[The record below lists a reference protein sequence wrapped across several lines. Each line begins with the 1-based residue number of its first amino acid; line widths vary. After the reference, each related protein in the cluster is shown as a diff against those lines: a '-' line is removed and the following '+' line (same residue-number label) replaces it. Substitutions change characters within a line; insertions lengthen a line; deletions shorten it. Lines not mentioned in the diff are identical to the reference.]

1 MPQVIIHA
9 WIEFADQATR
19 DEAVRL
25 AAPIQWTSRTEEPG
39 CLEYCFAA
47 DPCVPNRVTIHELWE
62 DHASLVAHFAHPCYA
77 AMRDTMTGLGPT
89 ALWNRMYE
97 AGRDAPVYREDG
109 AVRTVL
115 FADQ

>member
-9 WIEFADQATR
+9 WIEFADAATR

-25 AAPIQWTSRTEEPG
+25 AAPIQWQSRTQEPG

-47 DPCVPNRVTIHELWE
+47 DPCIPTRVTIHELWE

-77 AMRDTMTGLGPT
+77 AMRDTMVGLGPK
-89 ALWNRMYE
+89 ALWNRMYDV
-97 AGRDAPVYREDG
+97 GRDSPVYRDDG
-109 AVRTVL
+109 AVRSVL
-115 FADQ
+115 FED

>member
-9 WIEFADQATR
+9 WIEFADAATR

-25 AAPIQWTSRTEEPG
+25 GTPIQWKSRTEEPG

-47 DPCVPNRVTIHELWE
+47 DPCIATRVTIHELWA
-62 DHASLVAHFAHPCYA
+62 DHASLVAHFQHPCYA
-77 AMRDTMTGLGPT
+77 AMRDTMVALGPT

-97 AGRDAPVYREDG
+97 AGQDSPVYREDG
-109 AVRTVL
+109 AVRTAL
-115 FADQ
+115 FDGA

>member
-9 WIEFADQATR
+9 WIEFADEATR

-25 AAPIQWTSRTEEPG
+25 GTPIQWQSRTEEAG

-47 DPCVPNRVTIHELWE
+47 DPCIPHRVTIHELWA
-62 DHASLVAHFAHPCYA
+62 DHASLVAHFQHPCYA
-77 AMRDTMTGLGPT
+77 AMRDTMVGLGPT

-97 AGRDAPVYREDG
+97 VGQDSPVYRDDG
-109 AVRTVL
+109 AVRTAL
-115 FADQ
+115 FDGT